1 MRNKNHIFNI
11 IESIY
16 SKIRCILDL
25 DGKFKIDE
33 NIVQMIHY
41 LEQNPQVKNLVKDNG
56 YNYIT
61 SKYKLENIG
70 NMWLNYIEN
79 LSKH

>member
-25 DGKFKIDE
+25 DVKFNGVIKKEKNSISPYRHENDKFFVGSFVGKRGS
-33 NIVQMIHY
+33 
-41 LEQNPQVKNLVKDNG
+41 QNPQD
-56 YNYIT
+56 ID
-61 SKYKLENIG
+61 
-70 NMWLNYIEN
+70 
-79 LSKH
+79 

>member
-1 MRNKNHIFNI
+1 
-11 IESIY
+11 
-16 SKIRCILDL
+16 
-25 DGKFKIDE
+25 
-33 NIVQMIHY
+33 MIHY

-79 LSKH
+79 LK

>member
-25 DGKFKIDE
+25 DGKFNGVIKKK
-33 NIVQMIHY
+33 
-41 LEQNPQVKNLVKDNG
+41 KNQ
-56 YNYIT
+56 
-61 SKYKLENIG
+61 
-70 NMWLNYIEN
+70 
-79 LSKH
+79 